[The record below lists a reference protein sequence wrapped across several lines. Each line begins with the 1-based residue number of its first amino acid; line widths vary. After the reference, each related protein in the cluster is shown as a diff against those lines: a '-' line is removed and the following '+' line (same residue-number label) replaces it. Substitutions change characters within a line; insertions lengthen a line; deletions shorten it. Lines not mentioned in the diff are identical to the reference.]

1 MTFMGNT
8 VSIDLGAEIA
18 AEPLL
23 AVLMGLAIFSV
34 IASCIFYGIAWLR
47 KPSYFKSEAFQRR
60 RNEPATLQTPLDVWK
75 HR

>member
-1 MTFMGNT
+1 MTFMGAA
-8 VSIDLGAEIA
+8 SQIDFGAEIA

-23 AVLMGLAIFSV
+23 AALMGLALFS
-34 IASCIFYGIAWLR
+34 ILGSCVFYGIAWLR

-60 RNEPATLQTPLDVWK
+60 REEPATLKTPLDVWN